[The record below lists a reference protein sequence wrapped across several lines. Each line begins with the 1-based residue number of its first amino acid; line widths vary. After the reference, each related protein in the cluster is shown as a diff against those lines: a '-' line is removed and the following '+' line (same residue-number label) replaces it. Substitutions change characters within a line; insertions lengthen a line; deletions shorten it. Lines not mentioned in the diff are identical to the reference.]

1 MVKVPK
7 VSVGFDAHDVN
18 FPIRKFVK
26 QLNRVCGVDCRF
38 SAFSDEIILSS
49 KEYDSY
55 DLESIYNKYVSEI
68 EEEVS
73 EKKEPPYLYI
83 DKISVVFGI
92 YDMGS
97 ENSGYIVR
105 ACEDISEKD
114 GFSAKPLIGDKIVV
128 EVNDTRGIDDITKEV
143 EKRFQLYG

>member
-1 MVKVPK
+1 MPK
-7 VSVGFDAHDVN
+7 VSVGFDARDVN
-18 FPIRKFVK
+18 FPIRKLVK
-26 QLNRVCGVDCRF
+26 QVNRVEGVDCRF

-55 DLESIYNKYVSEI
+55 DLESIYNKYVSEL
-68 EEEVS
+68 EKEVS
-73 EKKEPPYLYI
+73 DKKELPYLYI

-92 YDMGS
+92 YDMGT

-128 EVNDTRGIDDITKEV
+128 DVDNYHGYEDIVQEV
-143 EKRFQLYG
+143 EKRFKLY

>member
-1 MVKVPK
+1 MPK
-7 VSVGFDAHDVN
+7 VSVSFYARDVD
-18 FPIRKFVK
+18 FSVPKFVE
-26 QLNRVCGVDCRF
+26 QANRVEGVECRF
-38 SAFSDEIILSS
+38 SAFIGEIILSS
-49 KEYDSY
+49 REYDSY
-55 DLESIYNKYVSEI
+55 DLESIYNKIVAEL

-73 EKKEPPYLYI
+73 DKKEPPHLYI

-92 YDMGS
+92 YNMGS

-128 EVNDTRGIDDITKEV
+128 DMNDYHGYEDIIQEV
-143 EKRFQLYG
+143 EARFRLC

>member
-1 MVKVPK
+1 MLIFLFISLLKQVNTGEGVK
-7 VSVGFDAHDVN
+7 
-18 FPIRKFVK
+18 
-26 QLNRVCGVDCRF
+26 CRYSSF
-38 SAFSDEIILSS
+38 SGEIILSS

-55 DLESIYNKYVSEI
+55 DLESIYNKYVSEL
-68 EEEVS
+68 EEAKAD
-73 EKKEPPYLYI
+73 KKELPYLYI

-92 YDMGS
+92 YDMGT

-114 GFSAKPLIGDKIVV
+114 AFSAKTLIGDKIVV
-128 EVNDTRGIDDITKEV
+128 EVNDTRGIEDIMNEV

>member
-1 MVKVPK
+1 M
-7 VSVGFDAHDVN
+7 
-18 FPIRKFVK
+18 
-26 QLNRVCGVDCRF
+26 NRVEGVECRF

-55 DLESIYNKYVSEI
+55 DLESIYNKYVAEL

-73 EKKEPPYLYI
+73 DKKEPPYLYV

-92 YDMGS
+92 YDMGT

-105 ACEDISEKD
+105 SCEDISEKD

-128 EVNDTRGIDDITKEV
+128 DMNNDFGYEDIIKEV
-143 EKRFQLYG
+143 ERRFRLY

>member
-1 MVKVPK
+1 MPK
-7 VSVGFDAHDVN
+7 VSVSFDAHDVD
-18 FPIRKFVK
+18 FPIHKLVK
-26 QLNRVCGVDCRF
+26 QVNRVEGVKCRYSSF
-38 SAFSDEIILSS
+38 SGEIILSS

-55 DLESIYNKYVSEI
+55 DLESIYNKYVSELD
-68 EEEVS
+68 EEKP
-73 EKKEPPYLYI
+73 EKKELPYLYI

-92 YDMGS
+92 YDMGT

-128 EVNDTRGIDDITKEV
+128 DVDDYHGLEDITKEV
-143 EKRFQLYG
+143 ENRFQLY

>member
-1 MVKVPK
+1 MTK
-7 VSVGFDAHDVN
+7 VSVSFDAHDVD
-18 FPIRKFVK
+18 FPIHKLVK
-26 QLNRVCGVDCRF
+26 QVNRVEGVKCRYSSF
-38 SAFSDEIILSS
+38 SGEIILSS

-55 DLESIYNKYVSEI
+55 GLESIYNNYVLEL
-68 EEEVS
+68 EEVS
-73 EKKEPPYLYI
+73 EKKELPFLYI

-105 ACEDISEKD
+105 ACEDISGID

-128 EVNDTRGIDDITKEV
+128 DMNDYHGYEDIVQEV
-143 EKRFQLYG
+143 EKRFQLY

>member
-1 MVKVPK
+1 MPK
-7 VSVGFDAHDVN
+7 VSVSFDAHDVD
-18 FPIRKFVK
+18 FPIHKLVK
-26 QLNRVCGVDCRF
+26 QVNRVEGVNCRF
-38 SAFSDEIILSS
+38 SDFSCEIILSS

-55 DLESIYNKYVSEI
+55 DLESIYNKYVSEL
-68 EEEVS
+68 EEAKT
-73 EKKEPPYLYI
+73 EKKELPYLYI

-92 YDMGS
+92 YDMGT

-128 EVNDTRGIDDITKEV
+128 DMNDYHGYEDIIQEV
-143 EKRFQLYG
+143 EKRFRLC

>member
-1 MVKVPK
+1 MPK
-7 VSVGFDAHDVN
+7 VSVSFGAHDVD
-18 FPIRKFVK
+18 FPIHKLVK
-26 QLNRVCGVDCRF
+26 QVNRVEGVKCRF
-38 SAFSDEIILSS
+38 SAFSGEIILSS

-55 DLESIYNKYVSEI
+55 DLESIYNKYVSEL
-68 EEEVS
+68 EEAKT
-73 EKKEPPYLYI
+73 EKKELPYLYI

-92 YDMGS
+92 YDMGT

-128 EVNDTRGIDDITKEV
+128 DMNDYHGYEDIIQEV
-143 EKRFQLYG
+143 EKRFRLY

>member
-1 MVKVPK
+1 M
-7 VSVGFDAHDVN
+7 
-18 FPIRKFVK
+18 
-26 QLNRVCGVDCRF
+26 NRVEGVECRF
-38 SAFSDEIILSS
+38 SAFSNEIILSS

-55 DLESIYNKYVSEI
+55 DLESIYNKYVAEL

-73 EKKEPPYLYI
+73 EKKEPPYLYV
-83 DKISVVFGI
+83 DKIRVVFGI

-114 GFSAKPLIGDKIVV
+114 GFSAKPLIGDKIV
-128 EVNDTRGIDDITKEV
+128 IDMNNYHGYEDIIQEV
-143 EKRFQLYG
+143 EKRFKLY

>member
-1 MVKVPK
+1 MPK
-7 VSVGFDAHDVN
+7 VSVSFDAHDVD
-18 FPIRKFVK
+18 FPIHKLVK
-26 QLNRVCGVDCRF
+26 QVNRVEGVKCRF
-38 SAFSDEIILSS
+38 SAFSGEIILSS

-55 DLESIYNKYVSEI
+55 DLESIYNKYVSEL
-68 EEEVS
+68 EEAKT
-73 EKKEPPYLYI
+73 EKKELPYLYI

-92 YDMGS
+92 YDMGT

-128 EVNDTRGIDDITKEV
+128 DMNDYHGYEDIIQEV
-143 EKRFQLYG
+143 EKRFRLY

>member
-1 MVKVPK
+1 MPK
-7 VSVGFDAHDVN
+7 VSVGFDARDVN
-18 FPIRKFVK
+18 FPIRKLVK
-26 QLNRVCGVDCRF
+26 QVNMVEGVDCRF
-38 SAFSDEIILSS
+38 SAFGDEIILSS

-55 DLESIYNKYVSEI
+55 DLESIYNKYVSEL

-73 EKKEPPYLYI
+73 DKKEPPYLYI

-92 YDMGS
+92 YDMGT
-97 ENSGYIVR
+97 ENSGYIVQ

-128 EVNDTRGIDDITKEV
+128 DMDNYHGYEDIIQEV
-143 EKRFQLYG
+143 EKRFRLY

>member
-1 MVKVPK
+1 MPK
-7 VSVGFDAHDVN
+7 VSVSFDAHDVD
-18 FPIRKFVK
+18 FPIHKFVK
-26 QLNRVCGVDCRF
+26 KVNRVEGIICRYSSF
-38 SAFSDEIILSS
+38 SGEIIISS

-55 DLESIYNKYVSEI
+55 DLESIYNKYVSEL
-68 EEEVS
+68 EEEKP
-73 EKKEPPYLYI
+73 EKKELPYLYI

-105 ACEDISEKD
+105 SCENISEKD

-128 EVNDTRGIDDITKEV
+128 EVNDMHGIEDIMKEV
-143 EKRFQLYG
+143 EERFQLYG

>member
-1 MVKVPK
+1 MPK

-18 FPIRKFVK
+18 FPIRKLVK
-26 QLNRVCGVDCRF
+26 QVNRVEGVDCRF
-38 SAFSDEIILSS
+38 SSFSDEIILSS

-55 DLESIYNKYVSEI
+55 DLESIYNKYVADL
-68 EEEVS
+68 EEVS
-73 EKKEPPYLYI
+73 EEKEPPYLYI

-92 YDMGS
+92 YDIGT

-128 EVNDTRGIDDITKEV
+128 DMNDHHGYDDIVQEV
-143 EKRFQLYG
+143 EKRFRLY